1 MLTQR
6 EIDLMAEKKVPLV
19 STLSVSLGVA
29 NMPGLPDWMQEKA
42 NLCAEANKKTI
53 AMARKAGVKIAL
65 GTDFS
70 NSKNTPYLENGR
82 EFEAMVRGGL
92 TPMESIQAGTINAAE
107 VMQMGDE
114 LGSLEAGKLADVVIV
129 DGDPLS
135 DIFCLTHAAHV
146 KLVIKDGKI
155 EKNTL

>member
-1 MLTQR
+1 M
-6 EIDLMAEKKVPLV
+6 PLV

-29 NMPGLPDWMQEKA
+29 NIPGLPDWMHEKP
-42 NLCAEANKKTI
+42 LSCAEANKKTI
-53 AMARKAGVKIAL
+53 AMARRAGVKIAL

-70 NSKNTPYLENGR
+70 NSPNTPYLENGK

-107 VMQMGDE
+107 VMGMGQE
-114 LGSLEAGKLADVVIV
+114 TGSLEAGKLADAVIV
-129 DGDPLS
+129 DGNPLT
-135 DIFCLTHAAHV
+135 DIFCLTHADHV